1 MKATLIGKTLRH
13 SFSAEIHRALGT
25 EYDLTELD
33 EAKLDAFMKNPPV
46 DCFNVTI
53 PYKETV
59 MPYLDELDESAK
71 IVGCVNTVKIENG
84 KKIGYNT
91 DIDGMA
97 YLFSRAGVTLKNKT
111 VTILGS
117 GGTSKTAR
125 ALAKREGAKKVY
137 LVSRKG
143 EYNYDNIATL
153 TDTEILINTTPVGM
167 FPNDGA
173 SAVDPAIFP
182 SLEFV
187 ADPVYN
193 PLRTYIT
200 EQARKIGVKASC
212 GLSMLVYQAI
222 KAEEIWTDKS
232 IAADVTEKIVS
243 ELAAQKENIVL
254 VGMPSCGKTTI
265 GRLVAEKTG
274 KAFVDL
280 DEEIEKREGRTVP
293 EIFGE
298 SGEKYFREVESAV
311 AREVLSRGGQ
321 VVATGGGTPI
331 AEKNRYEI
339 RKNGF
344 VVYLTRPLDR
354 LETDGRPVSES
365 EGVKRI
371 FSERDGIYK
380 SVSDAVVKN
389 ETSAEKAAEEIV
401 KSYEKNTR
409 Y

>member
-13 SFSAEIHRALGT
+13 SFSAEIHCALGT

-33 EAKLDAFMKNPPV
+33 EAELDAFMKNPPV

-59 MPYLDELDESAK
+59 MSYLDELDESAK
-71 IVGCVNTVKIENG
+71 MVGCVNTVKIENG

-97 YLFSRAGVTLKNKT
+97 YLFARAGVTLKNKT

-167 FPNDGA
+167 FPNDGT
-173 SAVDPAIFP
+173 SAADPAIFP

-222 KAEEIWTDKS
+222 KAEEIWTGKS
-232 IAADVTEKIVS
+232 VAADVTEKIVS
-243 ELAAQKENIVL
+243 ELAAQKDNIVL
-254 VGMPSCGKTTI
+254 IGMPSCGKTTI

-293 EIFGE
+293 EIFE
-298 SGEKYFREVESAV
+298 QSGEAYFREVESAV

-365 EGVKRI
+365 EGVERI
-371 FSERDGIYK
+371 FFERDGIYK
-380 SVSDAVVKN
+380 SVADAVVKN

>member
-71 IVGCVNTVKIENG
+71 MVGCVNTVKIENG

-97 YLFSRAGVTLKNKT
+97 YLFARAGVTLKNKT

-125 ALAKREGAKKVY
+125 ALAKREGAKKVC

-167 FPNDGA
+167 FPNDGT

-222 KAEEIWTDKS
+222 KAEEIWTGKS
-232 IAADVTEKIVS
+232 VAADVTEKIVS
-243 ELAAQKENIVL
+243 ELAAQKDDIVL
-254 VGMPSCGKTTI
+254 IGMPSCGKTTI

-365 EGVKRI
+365 EGVERI

-380 SVSDAVVKN
+380 SVADAVVKN
-389 ETSAEKAAEEIV
+389 ETSAGKAAEEIV

>member
-33 EAKLDAFMKNPPV
+33 EAALDAFMKNPPV

-222 KAEEIWTDKS
+222 KAEEIWTGKS
-232 IAADVTEKIVS
+232 VAADVTEKIVS

-365 EGVKRI
+365 EGAERI

-380 SVSDAVVKN
+380 SVADAVVKN

>member
-33 EAKLDAFMKNPPV
+33 EAELDAFMKNPPV
-46 DCFNVTI
+46 ACFNVTI

-97 YLFSRAGVTLKNKT
+97 YLFARAGVTLKNKT

-298 SGEKYFREVESAV
+298 SGEAYFREVESAV

-365 EGVKRI
+365 EGVERI

-380 SVSDAVVKN
+380 SVSDTVVKN

>member
-71 IVGCVNTVKIENG
+71 MVGCVNTVKIENG

-97 YLFSRAGVTLKNKT
+97 YLFARAGVTLKNKT

-125 ALAKREGAKKVY
+125 ALAKREGAKKVC

-167 FPNDGA
+167 FPNDGI

-182 SLEFV
+182 ALEFV

-222 KAEEIWTDKS
+222 KAEEIWTGKR

-243 ELAAQKENIVL
+243 ELAAQKDNIVL
-254 VGMPSCGKTTI
+254 IGMPSCGKTTI
-265 GRLVAEKTG
+265 GRFVAGKTG

-298 SGEKYFREVESAV
+298 SGEAYFREVESAV

-344 VVYLTRPLDR
+344 VVYLTRPLGR

-365 EGVKRI
+365 EGVERI

>member
-33 EAKLDAFMKNPPV
+33 EAELDAFMKNPPV

-97 YLFSRAGVTLKNKT
+97 YLFARAGVTLKNKT

-125 ALAKREGAKKVY
+125 ALAKREGAKKVC

-182 SLEFV
+182 ALEFV

-222 KAEEIWTDKS
+222 KAEEIWTGKS
-232 IAADVTEKIVS
+232 VAADVTEKIVS
-243 ELAAQKENIVL
+243 ELAAQKDNIVL
-254 VGMPSCGKTTI
+254 IGMPSCGKTTI

-298 SGEKYFREVESAV
+298 SGEAYFREVESAV

-365 EGVKRI
+365 EGVERI
-371 FSERDGIYK
+371 FSERDGIFK
-380 SVSDAVVKN
+380 SVADAVVKN

>member
-33 EAKLDAFMKNPPV
+33 EAALDAFMKNPPV
-46 DCFNVTI
+46 ACFNVTI

-97 YLFSRAGVTLKNKT
+97 YLFARAGVTLKNKT

-182 SLEFV
+182 ALEFV

-222 KAEEIWTDKS
+222 KAEEIWTGKS
-232 IAADVTEKIVS
+232 VAADVTEKIVS
-243 ELAAQKENIVL
+243 ELAAQKDNIVL
-254 VGMPSCGKTTI
+254 IGMPSCGKTTI

-298 SGEKYFREVESAV
+298 SGEAYFREVESAV

-365 EGVKRI
+365 EGVERI

-380 SVSDAVVKN
+380 SVADAVVKN

>member
-33 EAKLDAFMKNPPV
+33 EAALDAFMKNPPV

-71 IVGCVNTVKIENG
+71 MVGCVNTVKIENG

-97 YLFSRAGVTLKNKT
+97 YLFARAGVMLKNKT

-125 ALAKREGAKKVY
+125 ALAKREGAKKVC

-173 SAVDPAIFP
+173 SAVVPAIFP
-182 SLEFV
+182 ALEFV

-222 KAEEIWTDKS
+222 KAEEIWTGKS
-232 IAADVTEKIVS
+232 VAADVTEKIVS
-243 ELAAQKENIVL
+243 ELAAQKDNIVL
-254 VGMPSCGKTTI
+254 IGMPSCGKTTI
-265 GRLVAEKTG
+265 GRLVAGKTG

-298 SGEKYFREVESAV
+298 SGEAYFREVESAV

-365 EGVKRI
+365 EGVERI

>member
-1 MKATLIGKTLRH
+1 MKATLIGKTLKH

-33 EAKLDAFMKNPPV
+33 ETALDAFMKNPPV
-46 DCFNVTI
+46 DYFNVTI

-59 MPYLDELDESAK
+59 MPYLDALDESAEN
-71 IVGCVNTVKIENG
+71 VGCVNTVKIENG

-97 YLFSRAGVTLKNKT
+97 YLFARVGVSIKDKT

-125 ALAKREGAKKVY
+125 ALCRREGAKKVF
-137 LVSRKG
+137 LVSRSG
-143 EYNYDNIATL
+143 EYNYDNISTL
-153 TDTEILINTTPVGM
+153 TDTEILINTTPAGM
-167 FPNDGA
+167 YPRDGA

-182 SLEFV
+182 NLEFV

-193 PLRTYIT
+193 PLRSFIT
-200 EQARKIGVKASC
+200 EQARKNGVKSSC
-212 GLSMLVYQAI
+212 GLRMLVYQGV
-222 KAEEIWTDKS
+222 KAEEIWTGQK
-232 IAADVTEKIVS
+232 IAAEATEKIVS
-243 ELAAQKENIVL
+243 DLAAQKDNIVL
-254 VGMPSCGKTTI
+254 IGMPSCGKTTV
-265 GRLVAEKTG
+265 GKLVAEKTG
-274 KAFVDL
+274 KTFVDL
-280 DEEIEKREGRTVP
+280 DEEIARRAGKLVAKIIETD
-293 EIFGE
+293 GE
-298 SGEKYFREVESAV
+298 SKFRELESEV
-311 AREVLSRGGQ
+311 ARDVLSTGGK

-354 LETDGRPVSES
+354 LKVDGRPVSKR
-365 EGVKRI
+365 EGVEKL
-371 FSERDGIYK
+371 FAERDGIYRE
-380 SVSDAVVKN
+380 VADAIVAN
-389 ETSAEKAAEEIV
+389 ETSAQTAAEEIV
-401 KSYEKNTR
+401 KSYEKNSR

>member
-33 EAKLDAFMKNPPV
+33 EAELDAFMKNPPV
-46 DCFNVTI
+46 ACFNVTI

-97 YLFSRAGVTLKNKT
+97 YLFARAGVTLKNKT

-125 ALAKREGAKKVY
+125 ALAKREGAKKVC

-222 KAEEIWTDKS
+222 KAEEIWTGKS
-232 IAADVTEKIVS
+232 VAADVTEKIVF
-243 ELAAQKENIVL
+243 ELAAQKDNIVL

-298 SGEKYFREVESAV
+298 SGEAYFREVESAV

-380 SVSDAVVKN
+380 SVADAVVKN

>member
-25 EYDLTELD
+25 DYDLTELT
-33 EAKLDAFMKNPPV
+33 ETELDTFMKDPPV

-53 PYKETV
+53 PYKEAV

-71 IVGCVNTVKIENG
+71 YVGCVNTVKRAG
-84 KKIGYNT
+84 DKLIGYNT

-97 YLFSRAGVTLKNKT
+97 YLFSRAGVSLTDKT
-111 VTILGS
+111 VVVLGS

-137 LVSRKG
+137 LVSRTG
-143 EYNYDNIATL
+143 EYNYENIGRL
-153 TDTEILINTTPVGM
+153 TDAEILINTTPVGM
-167 FPNDGA
+167 FPRDGL
-173 SAVDPAIFP
+173 SAVNPAIFP
-182 SLEFV
+182 NLIFV

-200 EQARKIGVKASC
+200 EQAREIGVKASC

-222 KAEEIWTDKS
+222 KAEEIWTGKKISD
-232 IAADVTEKIVS
+232 DVTEKIVS
-243 ELAAQKENIVL
+243 ALAAQKDNIVL
-254 VGMPSCGKTTI
+254 VGMPSCGKTTV

-274 KAFVDL
+274 KTFVDL
-280 DEEIEKREGRTVP
+280 DEEIVKREGRTIP
-293 EIFGE
+293 KIFTEAGE
-298 SGEKYFREVESAV
+298 EYFRKVESEV
-311 AREVLSRGGQ
+311 AREVLSGGGQ
-321 VVATGGGTPI
+321 VVSTGGGTPV

-354 LETDGRPVSES
+354 LVADGRPVSKN
-365 EGVKRI
+365 EGVERI
-371 FSERDGIYK
+371 FAERDGIYRD
-380 SVSDAVVKN
+380 VADAIIANDKAADETASEVVK
-389 ETSAEKAAEEIV
+389 T
-401 KSYEKNTR
+401 YEKNSR

>member
-33 EAKLDAFMKNPPV
+33 EAELDAFMKNPPV

-97 YLFSRAGVTLKNKT
+97 YLFARAGVTLKNKT

-125 ALAKREGAKKVY
+125 ALAKREGAKKFY

-182 SLEFV
+182 ALEFV

-222 KAEEIWTDKS
+222 KAEEIWTGKR

-243 ELAAQKENIVL
+243 ELAAQKDNIVL
-254 VGMPSCGKTTI
+254 IGMPSCGKTTI

-293 EIFGE
+293 EIFE
-298 SGEKYFREVESAV
+298 QSGEAYFREVESAV

-365 EGVKRI
+365 EGVERI

-380 SVSDAVVKN
+380 SVADAVVKN

>member
-33 EAKLDAFMKNPPV
+33 EAELDAFMKNPPV
-46 DCFNVTI
+46 ACFNVTI

-71 IVGCVNTVKIENG
+71 VVGCVNTVKIENG

-97 YLFSRAGVTLKNKT
+97 YLFARAGVTLKNKT

-125 ALAKREGAKKVY
+125 ALAKREGAKKVC

-167 FPNDGA
+167 FPNDGI

-222 KAEEIWTDKS
+222 KAEEIWTGKR

-243 ELAAQKENIVL
+243 ELAAQKDNIVL
-254 VGMPSCGKTTI
+254 IGMPSCGKTTI

-298 SGEKYFREVESAV
+298 SGEAYFREVESAV

-365 EGVKRI
+365 EGVERI

-401 KSYEKNTR
+401 KGYEKNTR

>member
-33 EAKLDAFMKNPPV
+33 EAALDAFMKNPPV
-46 DCFNVTI
+46 ACFNVTI

-59 MPYLDELDESAK
+59 MSYLDELDESAK

-97 YLFSRAGVTLKNKT
+97 YLFARAGVTLKNKT

-143 EYNYDNIATL
+143 EHNYDNIATL

-222 KAEEIWTDKS
+222 KAEEIWTGKS
-232 IAADVTEKIVS
+232 VAADVTEKIVS
-243 ELAAQKENIVL
+243 ELAAQKDNIVL
-254 VGMPSCGKTTI
+254 IGMPSCGKTTI

-293 EIFGE
+293 EIFE
-298 SGEKYFREVESAV
+298 QSGEAYFREVESAV

-365 EGVKRI
+365 EGVERI

>member
-33 EAKLDAFMKNPPV
+33 EAELDAFMKNPPV

-97 YLFSRAGVTLKNKT
+97 YLFARAGVTLKNKT

-125 ALAKREGAKKVY
+125 ALAKREGAKKFY

-182 SLEFV
+182 ALEFV

-222 KAEEIWTDKS
+222 KAEEIWTGKR

-243 ELAAQKENIVL
+243 ELAAQKDNIVL
-254 VGMPSCGKTTI
+254 IGMPSCGKTTI

-298 SGEKYFREVESAV
+298 SGEAYFREVESAV

-380 SVSDAVVKN
+380 SVADAVVKN

>member
-71 IVGCVNTVKIENG
+71 MVGCVNTVKIENG

-97 YLFSRAGVTLKNKT
+97 YLFARAGVTLKNKT

-125 ALAKREGAKKVY
+125 ALAKREGAKKVC

-167 FPNDGA
+167 FPNDGT

-222 KAEEIWTDKS
+222 KAEEIWTGKS
-232 IAADVTEKIVS
+232 VAADVTEKIVS

-298 SGEKYFREVESAV
+298 SGEAYFREVESAV

-365 EGVKRI
+365 EGVERI

>member
-33 EAKLDAFMKNPPV
+33 EAALDAFMKNPPV

-97 YLFSRAGVTLKNKT
+97 YLFARAGVTLKNKT

-222 KAEEIWTDKS
+222 KAEEIWTGKS

-243 ELAAQKENIVL
+243 ELAAQKDNIVL
-254 VGMPSCGKTTI
+254 IGMPSCGKTTI

-293 EIFGE
+293 EIFRE
-298 SGEKYFREVESAV
+298 SGEAYFREVESAV

-365 EGVKRI
+365 EGVERI

>member
-97 YLFSRAGVTLKNKT
+97 YLFARAGVTLKNKT

-125 ALAKREGAKKVY
+125 ALAKREGAKKVC

-167 FPNDGA
+167 FPNDGI

-200 EQARKIGVKASC
+200 EQARKIGVKVSC

-243 ELAAQKENIVL
+243 ELAAQKDNIVL
-254 VGMPSCGKTTI
+254 IGMPSCGKTTI
-265 GRLVAEKTG
+265 GRLVAGKTG

-298 SGEKYFREVESAV
+298 SGEAYFREVESAV

-365 EGVKRI
+365 EGVERI